1 MYVDYTEL
9 FFLLSLMCPHYLSEQ
24 QEKVSLYRLVDDR
37 VGAGL
42 ATSACDNSVGTS
54 ANTWLVD
61 ME

>member
-54 ANTWLVD
+54 ANT
-61 ME
+61 